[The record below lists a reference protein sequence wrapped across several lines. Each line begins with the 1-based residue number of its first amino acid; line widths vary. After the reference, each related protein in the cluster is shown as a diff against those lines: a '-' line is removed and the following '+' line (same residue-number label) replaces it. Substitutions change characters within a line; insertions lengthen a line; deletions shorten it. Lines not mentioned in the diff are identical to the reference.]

1 MTRATLAQGKLGP
14 VGLWIMAVVASSP
27 LTVQVG
33 GIPTMYA
40 ATGVA
45 GVPLAFILVALVL
58 YVIAIGYAG
67 AAGHIRHAA
76 PLYALMGRGL
86 SPVAGIAAGV
96 CALVGYLAIGT
107 SLYGLVGPT
116 LVGLAQ
122 AGPWWAWSAGTLAI
136 VAALG
141 LLGGVNST
149 RFLGALLAVELAV
162 IVFYVA
168 AALAQR
174 SGPLTLA
181 PLAPSA
187 LLVPGMAGTVAFAMA
202 AFVGVETVPAYAEE
216 ARGGAPSLRRAMLA
230 AVVFAGVFYA
240 LGAWAMAVNAG
251 PDRLSQIGAD
261 AAEGPLQT
269 LSRVFGPGVGLLA
282 TILLITSVIAAM
294 SSFHQAGARYLF
306 AMAREGV
313 LPGYLAT
320 TSRSGDAGTP
330 VAASLTQ
337 TGLAGL
343 VIAGFAISGADPLA
357 VMFTWLSTLGA
368 VLLLALLVVAAAGA
382 HRFFATGQGTN
393 DSVLVRQVAP
403 VTGCVLG
410 VVLMV
415 MMLANLGSLLGLPPG
430 SRRWL
435 TLPALAVAVML
446 AGLVWGGLVRLVR
459 PGTLA
464 DVGRVVADPVSS
476 PVRRLSRL
484 VM

>member
-14 VGLWIMAVVASSP
+14 VNLWIMAVVASSP

-40 ATGVA
+40 ATGVVGA
-45 GVPLAFILVALVL
+45 PLAFVLVAIVL
-58 YVIAIGYAG
+58 YTIAIAYTG
-67 AAGHIRHAA
+67 AARHVRHAA

-96 CALVGYLAIGT
+96 CALAGYLAIGT
-107 SLYGLVGPT
+107 SLYGLLGPT
-116 LVGLAQ
+116 LVGLTQ
-122 AGPWWAWSAGTLAI
+122 AGPWWAWSAGALVI

-141 LLGGVNST
+141 LLGGVNSS

-168 AALAQR
+168 AALAHR
-174 SGPLTLA
+174 SGPLTLT
-181 PLAPSA
+181 PFAPSA

-216 ARGGAPSLRRAMLA
+216 ARGGGPSMRRATLA
-230 AVVFAGVFYA
+230 AIAFTGGFYA
-240 LGAWAMAVNAG
+240 IGAWAAAVHTG
-251 PDRLSQIGAD
+251 SGTTSQ
-261 AAEGPLQT
+261 AATNDGEGPLQT

-282 TILLITSVIAAM
+282 TVLLITSMVAAM

-337 TGLAGL
+337 TGLASV
-343 VIAGFAISGADPLA
+343 VIAGFAIGDADPLGG
-357 VMFTWLSTLGA
+357 MFTWLSTLGA
-368 VLLLALLVVAAAGA
+368 VLLLALLVLAAAAA
-382 HRFFATGQGTN
+382 HRFFAAGQGTD
-393 DSVLVRQVAP
+393 DSLAVRRIAP

-410 VVLMV
+410 AVLMV
-415 MMLANLGSLLGLPPG
+415 MMLSNLGSLLGLPPG
-430 SRRWL
+430 SRRWVM
-435 TLPALAVAVML
+435 LPALVLAVVV
-446 AGLVWGGLVRLVR
+446 AGLAWGVLVRIFR
-459 PGTLA
+459 PGALA
-464 DVGRVVADPVSS
+464 EVGRIVADPVSS